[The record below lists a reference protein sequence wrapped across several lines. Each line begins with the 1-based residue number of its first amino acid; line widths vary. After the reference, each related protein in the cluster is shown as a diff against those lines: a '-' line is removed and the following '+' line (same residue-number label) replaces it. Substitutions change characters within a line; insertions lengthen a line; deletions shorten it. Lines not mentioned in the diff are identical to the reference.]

1 MPRAGHRG
9 PDQSQTALG
18 AARVRTPSPM
28 IHQALA
34 PSPGRRAPVLPPQP
48 FAYDIIMIPCN
59 EVGNGLV
66 KGDIEMAASLPAAPT
81 EGPRAQPVTE
91 RPMTGRPGLPMLIL
105 GLVALAAALETLLGV
120 GLVAGTGPVP
130 RHPVGVLLLVAA
142 VLILRGL
149 TSVTP
154 GTARVVQLFG
164 RYVGTLRT
172 PGLRWVNPFTMRRAI
187 STRLR
192 NHETA
197 VEKVND
203 ADGNPIEI
211 AAVVVWQVADTARAL
226 YEVDDYA
233 SFVGIQAETA
243 VRHIATQYPYDARR
257 AGQVS
262 LRDSVAKVTGE
273 LSTEIAAR
281 VAPAGVRIVESR
293 LSRLSYAPEV
303 ARAMLQRQQADAVVA
318 ARQIIVDG
326 AVGMVEM
333 ALERLAERHVVA
345 LDEERKAAMVSNLLV
360 VLCSE
365 RATDPVINTGSLY
378 Q

>member
-1 MPRAGHRG
+1 
-9 PDQSQTALG
+9 
-18 AARVRTPSPM
+18 
-28 IHQALA
+28 
-34 PSPGRRAPVLPPQP
+34 
-48 FAYDIIMIPCN
+48 
-59 EVGNGLV
+59 
-66 KGDIEMAASLPAAPT
+66 
-81 EGPRAQPVTE
+81 
-91 RPMTGRPGLPMLIL
+91 MTGRPGLPMLIL

-326 AVGMVEM
+326 VVGMVEM